1 MDDAIRILQKLGPNG
16 FMAKTDVQSAFRN
29 ILVQPQDWELLSMQ
43 WRGLYF
49 FDRVLPFGLRSAP
62 FIFNMLSDALELI
75 LIHKLGVSNVLHI
88 LTTSS

>member
-29 ILVQPQDWELLSMQ
+29 ILVQPQDWELLGMQ

-49 FDRVLPFGLRSAP
+49 FDRVLPFGLCSAP